1 MSISQLS
8 ICYFYFAQ
16 DSSQM
21 SMKNKET
28 SKQES
33 KQTDKTTSNISMLLS
48 QNVELNIL
56 KANEAML
63 NRTSDEEPVL

>member
-1 MSISQLS
+1 
-8 ICYFYFAQ
+8 
-16 DSSQM
+16 M